1 MKVLS
6 CILGWLAG
14 IALIAA
20 FPTRSLLGA
29 IGFLAVWGFS
39 LALLALF
46 VRQVIR
52 SPAPWGLRV
61 AQGLVGGTVLVL
73 GLFVVQRLR
82 APDEKA
88 EIAAAIEAAR
98 TSTDP
103 SVCRT
108 EMTRGYREQLTG
120 HGSPAAGALCER
132 EVPANRG
139 RSVRTSGIVVDG
151 DSATALVADRGGS
164 FDGSQFEVRLVRDG
178 GRWMLDRVL
187 AFRRFDR
194 RRFDRAYQRSLLAFG
209 SSPSSADCALARS
222 QKLSD
227 GEIEAASLGRGS
239 VFARISVACD
249 RAGTER
255 SLVEA
260 AADPEYDLPP
270 AAIECVARRVRRL
283 GDAELVRAQD
293 DAVAYGEIVFDCGR
307 GAIMRRFE
315 RQLRADEDLEP
326 RQVACILGAYR
337 NRGDA
342 AAARLSYDQAAYRAL
357 FDRCTG

>member
-1 MKVLS
+1 METFDVIIVGGGPAGLQ
-6 CILGWLAG
+6 CARELA
-14 IALIAA
+14 
-20 FPTRSLLGA
+20 RSE
-29 IGFLAVWGFS
+29 
-39 LALLALF
+39 
-46 VRQVIR
+46 
-52 SPAPWGLRV
+52 LRV
-61 AQGLVGGTVLVL
+61 LLLEKKEVFGDKLCAGGLTLKDLEVLPL
-73 GLFVVQRLR
+73 
-82 APDEKA
+82 PDQLIQQK
-88 EIAAAIEAAR
+88 ISRAAIHSRRR
-98 TSTDP
+98 TAD
-103 SVCRT
+103 SVT
-108 EMTRGYREQLTG
+108 
-120 HGSPAAGALCER
+120 P
-132 EVPANRG
+132 VPYIF
-139 RSVRTSGIVVDG
+139 T
-151 DSATALVADRGGS
+151 
-164 FDGSQFEVRLVRDG
+164 
-178 GRWMLDRVL
+178 LDRRTL
-187 AFRRFDR
+187 G
-194 RRFDRAYQRSLLAFG
+194 AYQRSLLAFG